1 MASPY
6 VDHKVRY
13 RFMIEG
19 VLPALITPFTKDN
32 RVDKE
37 GLRQNIGFLVE
48 NGVSGIVPCG
58 TTGEAATL
66 SIQEHEKV
74 IEYAVEFST
83 VPVVAGTGS
92 NNTTEALELT
102 KFSQDAGA
110 DAALLITPYYNKPND
125 RGMLAH
131 FKMIADAVDI
141 PIILYNVPSRT
152 GINLKPELV
161 AELAKISNI
170 VGIKEA
176 SGSLDQITKILEL
189 TKGEDFVVLS
199 GDDGLTLPI
208 MALGGVGVIS
218 VVANVAPK
226 LVVSMVEA
234 FRKKDMEKAREL
246 HIALAP
252 LIRAVFLETNP
263 IPIKKAVELI
273 GLPAGHLRLPLAAIS
288 EENEKKLKKALN
300 DLNLI

>member
-1 MASPY
+1 MLN
-6 VDHKVRY
+6 
-13 RFMIEG
+13 G
-19 VLPALITPFTKDN
+19 VLPALITPFTEDN

-37 GLRQNIGFLVE
+37 GLQQNISFLVE

-58 TTGEAATL
+58 TTGESATL
-66 SIQEHEKV
+66 SIEEHEKV
-74 IEYAVEFST
+74 IEIAIECSK

-102 KFSQDAGA
+102 RSALDAGA

-131 FKMIADAVDI
+131 FKKISNEVDI
-141 PIILYNVPSRT
+141 PLILYNVPSRT
-152 GINLKPELV
+152 GVNLKPEVV
-161 AELAKISNI
+161 AELAKENNI
-170 VGIKEA
+170 IGVKEA
-176 SGSLDQITKILEL
+176 SGNLDQVTKIIEL
-189 TKGEDFVVLS
+189 TQDEDFVVFS

-208 MALGGVGVIS
+208 MSIGGKGVIS

-226 LVVSMVEA
+226 MTVSMVRA
-234 FRKKDMEKAREL
+234 FLEGDLEKARKL
-246 HIALAP
+246 HIRLAP

-273 GLPAGHLRLPLAAIS
+273 GLAAGDLRLPLAPMS
-288 EENEKKLKKALN
+288 SENEQKLKTALS
-300 DLNLI
+300 DLDLLK

>member
-1 MASPY
+1 ML
-6 VDHKVRY
+6 
-13 RFMIEG
+13 EG

-32 RVDKE
+32 NVDKE
-37 GLRQNIGFLVE
+37 GLERNIAFLIE

-58 TTGEAATL
+58 TTGESATL
-66 SIQEHEKV
+66 SIKEHEKV
-74 IEYAVEFST
+74 IEIAVDCST

-92 NNTTEALELT
+92 NNTTEAIELT
-102 KFSQDAGA
+102 RFAMNAGA

-131 FKMIADAVDI
+131 FKKVANDVDI

-152 GINLKPELV
+152 GINLKPEV
-161 AELAKISNI
+161 VSELAKESNI

-176 SGSLDQITKILEL
+176 SGNLEQVTRIIEL
-189 TKGEDFVVLS
+189 TQDEDFVVFS

-226 LVVSMVEA
+226 LTVSLVEA
-234 FRKKDMEKAREL
+234 FQRGDMAEARKL
-246 HIALAP
+246 HLSLAP

-273 GLPAGHLRLPLAAIS
+273 GLPAGHLRLPLAPIS
-288 EENEKKLKKALN
+288 EDNERKLKAALN
-300 DLNLI
+300 DLGLMPRI

>member
-1 MASPY
+1 
-6 VDHKVRY
+6 
-13 RFMIEG
+13 MIEG

-32 RVDKE
+32 KVDKE
-37 GLRQNIGFLVE
+37 GLQQNIGFLVE

-58 TTGEAATL
+58 TTGESATL
-66 SIQEHEKV
+66 SMQEHEKV
-74 IEYAVEFST
+74 IEIAVDCSK

-102 KFSQDAGA
+102 EFAKDAGA
-110 DAALLITPYYNKPND
+110 EAALLITPYYNKPND

-131 FKMIADAVDI
+131 FKTIANNVDI
-141 PIILYNVPSRT
+141 PLILYNVPSRT
-152 GINLKPELV
+152 GINLKPEVV
-161 AELAKISNI
+161 AELAKESNI

-176 SGSLDQITKILEL
+176 SGNLEQITRIIEL
-189 TKGEDFVVLS
+189 TQDEDFAVLS
-199 GDDGLTLPI
+199 GDDALTLPI
-208 MALGGVGVIS
+208 MAIGGRGVIS

-234 FRKKDMEKAREL
+234 FRNKELEKARKL

-288 EENEKKLKKALN
+288 EENEKKLRAALN
-300 DLNLI
+300 DLHLIK

>member
-1 MASPY
+1 
-6 VDHKVRY
+6 
-13 RFMIEG
+13 MIEG
-19 VLPALITPFTKDN
+19 VLPALITPFTEDN
-32 RVDKE
+32 EIDRE
-37 GLRQNIGFLVE
+37 GLRQNIGFLIE

-102 KFSQDAGA
+102 KFAQDAGA

-131 FKMIADAVDI
+131 FKTIADAVDI

-234 FRKKDMEKAREL
+234 FRRGDMGEARKL
-246 HIALAP
+246 HLALAP

-273 GLPAGHLRLPLAAIS
+273 GLTAGHLRLPLAPIS
-288 EENEKKLKKALN
+288 EDNERKLKAALN
-300 DLNLI
+300 DLHLIK

>member
-1 MASPY
+1 
-6 VDHKVRY
+6 
-13 RFMIEG
+13 MIRG

-32 RVDKE
+32 MVDKE
-37 GLRQNIGFLVE
+37 GLQQNIDFLIQ

-58 TTGEAATL
+58 TTGESATL
-66 SIQEHEKV
+66 SIEEHEHV
-74 IEYAVEFST
+74 IEIAIECST
-83 VPVVAGTGS
+83 VPVIAGTGS

-102 KFSQDAGA
+102 RSAMDAGA

-131 FKMIADAVDI
+131 FMKIANEVDI

-152 GINLKPELV
+152 GINLKPEVV
-161 AELAKISNI
+161 AELAKERNI
-170 VGIKEA
+170 IGVKEA
-176 SGSLDQITKILEL
+176 SGNLDQVTRILEL
-189 TKGEDFVVLS
+189 TQDEDFEVIS

-208 MALGGVGVIS
+208 MAIGGAGVIS

-226 LVVSMVEA
+226 LTVSMVEA
-234 FRKKDMEKAREL
+234 FRNGNMEEARRL
-246 HIALAP
+246 HLKLAP

-273 GLPAGHLRLPLAAIS
+273 GLRAGDLRLPLAS
-288 EENEKKLKKALN
+288 MSDDNERKLTNALKN
-300 DLNLI
+300 LNILK